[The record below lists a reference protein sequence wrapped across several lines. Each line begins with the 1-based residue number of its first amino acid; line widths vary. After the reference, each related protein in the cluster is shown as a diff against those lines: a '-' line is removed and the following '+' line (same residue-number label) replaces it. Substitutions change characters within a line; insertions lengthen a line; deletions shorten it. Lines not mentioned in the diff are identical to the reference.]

1 MDCINEI
8 MPVHCSNRTGNRLP
22 VFKKFCRKISVLK
35 SNFTGMKKNHPA
47 IEIQVIGY
55 FINTLYECNGK
66 NFRDL
71 LFHVPGKWLNSDH
84 EKHEKCE
91 KKRNRYHQNDTD
103 SIGGSIIVSVEW
115 VQGFA
120 LNWW

>member
-22 VFKKFCRKISVLK
+22 VFKKFCCKISVLK
-35 SNFTGMKKNHPA
+35 RNFTGMKKNHPA

-55 FINTLYECNGK
+55 FINTLYGGNGK

-71 LFHVPGKWLNSDH
+71 LFHVQGKCLNSDH
-84 EKHEKCE
+84 EKIETWG
-91 KKRNRYHQNDTD
+91 KKSARYHRNVENEYAADTY
-103 SIGGSIIVSVEW
+103 
-115 VQGFA
+115 
-120 LNWW
+120 